1 MNKLI
6 LALCL
11 ALLCVFPALA
21 QTVEHNEGV
30 WYRLHLGTGVGDKAV
45 STELI
50 RRFVDKEITPR
61 FPAGLTATDGR
72 GQWKSEEYGVI
83 RERTIIIDIYC
94 PDTEESAEKVAAIAK
109 AYVAKFKAAKASLYV
124 VRVQG
129 ISAKIYY

>member
-45 STELI
+45 STELLKSFI
-50 RRFVDKEITPR
+50 DKEICPK
-61 FPAGLTATDGR
+61 FPDGLTIIEAR

-83 RERTIIIDIYC
+83 RERTIIIDLHC
-94 PDTEESAEKVAAIAK
+94 PDTDDCREKIAAIAK
-109 AYVAKFKAAKASLYV
+109 AYADRFKAAKASIYVIRVGNVSTALY
-124 VRVQG
+124 
-129 ISAKIYY
+129 Y

>member
-1 MNKLI
+1 MKKLV
-6 LALCL
+6 LVLCL
-11 ALLCVFPALA
+11 VLLGAFPVLA
-21 QTVEHNEGV
+21 RTLERNEGV

-50 RRFVDKEITPR
+50 RAFVDREITPR

-83 RERTIIIDIYC
+83 RERTIIIDLYC